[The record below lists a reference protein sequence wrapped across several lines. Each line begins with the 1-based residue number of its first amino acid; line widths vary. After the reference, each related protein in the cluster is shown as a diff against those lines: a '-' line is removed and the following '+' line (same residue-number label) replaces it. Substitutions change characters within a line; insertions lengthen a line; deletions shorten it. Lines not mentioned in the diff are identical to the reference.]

1 MMSLS
6 PGISAGRPEWTGTP
20 LAIAI
25 AIEGSQPALALQIG
39 SALLN
44 PAAP

>member
-1 MMSLS
+1 ML
-6 PGISAGRPEWTGTP
+6 IRDR

-44 PAAP
+44 PAAQ